1 MSTDPTQISHY
12 RIESTLGQ
20 GGMGVVYLAEDLVLR
35 RRVALKFLTP
45 ELARD
50 PDARRRFLNE
60 GRAAATLG
68 HPNAAVLYEVGTEG
82 DDLFLAME
90 YVPGVSLRELLADG
104 PLQWVEVLDS
114 ALEILAALREAHAK
128 GIIHRDI
135 KSQNV
140 RRTPDGRIKVLDFGL
155 AKIVGGSTITREGSI
170 IGTVAYM
177 SPQQVVGEDLDGRSD
192 LYSLGI
198 VMYELLTARLP
209 FSGDQEVAVAHA
221 VLHEDPITI
230 RELAPEVPAELEH
243 IVFKAMMKS
252 VSSRYQSAEEM
263 AEDLTRFREHDRRR
277 RAGIHEEVDLI
288 ANQDVSDV
296 RRERFL
302 APLVGRGPMLE
313 RIRGCLREAR
323 SGEGVAVCVA
333 GEAGV
338 GKTRLLEEIQH
349 TCRREGARVIVSAC
363 LFGGSASSYFPFA
376 EAFRH
381 YFALRGVTSAAALQ
395 TFLFDRTPRLGG
407 SLPVLNRFLRFTF
420 AANGPTSEEEL
431 WEVLDQLLAFIADE
445 RPLVLVIEDLQWADE
460 ASLRLFHFLARRVPR
475 RRHLLVGTYRPE
487 EIVTEPGEKAHP
499 LPGLLQLL
507 SREERFERIE
517 LPRLR
522 RDDVREILDRLY
534 PAHTWGD
541 DFPSLLYRET
551 EGNPFFLVEIL
562 KLLVS
567 ERVLEELQSRWVLH
581 TTVDKISIPEK
592 VFDVVMRRLGRLGPR
607 EREILELGAVEG
619 DVFHSGT
626 ILRGLRIERM
636 ALLKALQFL
645 EQVHHLIHAAGP
657 QYHFDHSKI
666 R

>member
-1 MSTDPTQISHY
+1 
-12 RIESTLGQ
+12 
-20 GGMGVVYLAEDLVLR
+20 
-35 RRVALKFLTP
+35 
-45 ELARD
+45 
-50 PDARRRFLNE
+50 
-60 GRAAATLG
+60 
-68 HPNAAVLYEVGTEG
+68 LYEVGTDG

-90 YVPGVSLRELLADG
+90 YVPGVTLRELLADG
-104 PLQWVEVLDS
+104 PLQWVEVLDT
-114 ALEILAALREAHAK
+114 ALEVLAALREAHGK
-128 GIIHRDI
+128 GIVHRDI

-155 AKIVGGSTITREGSI
+155 AKILGGSTITREGSI
-170 IGTVAYM
+170 VGTVAYM
-177 SPQQVVGEDLDGRSD
+177 SPQQVVGEELDGRSD

-209 FSGDQEVAVAHA
+209 FTGDQEVAVAHA
-221 VLHEDPITI
+221 LLHEDPITI
-230 RELAPEVPAELEH
+230 RELSPEVPAELEH
-243 IVFKAMMKS
+243 IVFKAMMKNI
-252 VSSRYQSAEEM
+252 SSRYQSAEEM

-288 ANQDVSDV
+288 ANQDVYDV

-323 SGEGVAVCVA
+323 SGEGAAVCVA

-338 GKTRLLEEIQH
+338 GKTRLLQEIQQ

-420 AANGPTSEEEL
+420 ASNGPTSEEEL
-431 WEVLDQLLAFIADE
+431 WEVLDQLVAFIADE

-475 RRHLLVGTYRPE
+475 RRLLLVGTYRPE
-487 EIVTEPGEKAHP
+487 EIVTEPGGRAHP

-534 PAHTWGD
+534 PRHSWGD
-541 DFPSLLYRET
+541 DFPTLLYRET

-562 KLLVS
+562 KLLTG
-567 ERVLEELQSRWVLH
+567 ERVLEEREGGWVLR
-581 TTVDKISIPEK
+581 TTVDRISIPEK

-607 EREILELGAVEG
+607 ER
-619 DVFHSGT
+619 
-626 ILRGLRIERM
+626 
-636 ALLKALQFL
+636 
-645 EQVHHLIHAAGP
+645 
-657 QYHFDHSKI
+657 
-666 R
+666 